1 MKNLSRSFSL
11 SLVAAGLLAS
21 GAVNAQ
27 SLAIINATIHTS
39 TEQGVLKGASIVM
52 DNGKITA
59 INPAEVSAD
68 EIIDANGKIVTPGFI
83 ASNNQLGLVEVGAV
97 AGSRDAGDD
106 KAGIDFDVSL
116 AYNAHSSLIPY
127 ARKGGVTRDVITPY
141 GGDSIFAG
149 LASVVDLSGSLDSDV
164 QKQAALVVHLGERR
178 KGSRAF
184 TLQTLI
190 NKLDAHQTKLSKK
203 DKKDK
208 KDDDKPSTEDK
219 VMAKVL
225 SGDMPLVISV
235 SRAADIIELIKV
247 KEQFGVNLVLSGAQD
262 AVVVKEHIA
271 KANIP
276 VIISAM
282 DNLPGSFDS
291 LHANLNNAGLLEK
304 AGVKVLLT
312 VGGDASHNIYQL
324 RFDAGNAVSYG
335 MSQQGALKAVTS
347 NVADVFG
354 INAGSIEVGKAA
366 DVVMWTNDPFEI
378 SSNVSRMF
386 INGTEVSTQSRQD
399 KLRDRYTTDSNMPR
413 AYTK

>member
-203 DKKDK
+203 DKKD
-208 KDDDKPSTEDK
+208 DDKPSTEDK

-291 LHANLNNAGLLEK
+291 LHASLNNAGLLEK

-324 RFDAGNAVSYG
+324 RYDAGNAVSYG

>member
-149 LASVVDLSGSLDSDV
+149 LASVVDLSGSLESDV

-190 NKLDAHQTKLSKK
+190 NKLNAHQTKLS
-203 DKKDK
+203 KKDK

-324 RFDAGNAVSYG
+324 RYDAGNAVSYG

>member
-68 EIIDANGKIVTPGFI
+68 QIIDANGKIVTPGFI

-190 NKLDAHQTKLSKK
+190 NKLDVHQTKLS
-203 DKKDK
+203 KKDK

-262 AVVVKEHIA
+262 AVVVKEQIA

-291 LHANLNNAGLLEK
+291 LHASLNNAGLLEK

>member
-203 DKKDK
+203 DKKD
-208 KDDDKPSTEDK
+208 DDKPSTEDK

-262 AVVVKEHIA
+262 AVVVKERIA

-324 RFDAGNAVSYG
+324 RYDAGNAVSYG

>member
-21 GAVNAQ
+21 GAVDAQ

-149 LASVVDLSGSLDSDV
+149 LASVVDLSGSLESDV

-190 NKLDAHQTKLSKK
+190 NKLDAHQTKLS
-203 DKKDK
+203 KKDK

>member
-21 GAVNAQ
+21 GAVDAQ

-149 LASVVDLSGSLDSDV
+149 LASVVDLSGSLESDV

-203 DKKDK
+203 DKKD
-208 KDDDKPSTEDK
+208 DDKPNTEDK

-324 RFDAGNAVSYG
+324 RYDAGNAVSYG

>member
-59 INPAEVSAD
+59 INPAEVIAD

-149 LASVVDLSGSLDSDV
+149 LASVVDLSGSLESDV

-190 NKLDAHQTKLSKK
+190 NKLDAHQTKLS
-203 DKKDK
+203 KKDK

-324 RFDAGNAVSYG
+324 RYDAGNAVSYG

-378 SSNVSRMF
+378 SSNISRMF